1 MTVIT
6 KPSGI
11 LTKQVIINPPQLE
24 FEPNG
29 KQACDEEKIEIQPEW
44 PKRSTGS
51 GMCCILLG
59 AMMLMFLGFVVGLM
73 LYQQFMRPATVRRYQ
88 GFCSIPIPNDIRE
101 NSMET
106 NYRVLPLRW
115 STDADVQIVS
125 TVDEEAGEDFVNAL
139 REELDLG
146 DSVEKISVL
155 NNGHRVNFI
164 HDFND
169 NTTGIVDDERCFIM
183 DLEPELVL
191 SPELFITGLEQGGQF
206 DVSRVRSNVKAALPA
221 LQELSRA
228 ATELAAKCFSRPI
241 YRLYRDEGVVIRKRS
256 ADDPKHDYIQF
267 SGKHVLE
274 LKIDNLPEILAYEK
288 KIKGN

>member
-101 NSMET
+101 
-106 NYRVLPLRW
+106 
-115 STDADVQIVS
+115 IVS